1 MDTLLP
7 GINAERMPTNRLTV
21 NVLSIPDRTGPAVLF
36 VHGNVSSSLFW
47 QPMMLALPEE
57 YRPLAIDLRG
67 FGDTDDEPIDATRG
81 LRDFSDDLAAAVE
94 ALGLDRVH
102 LVGWSMGGGVVLQYL
117 TERPD
122 RVESLTLV
130 DPVSPFGFGGTRG
143 VDGILC
149 DPWGAGSGGGAANPE
164 FVERLAGKDRTGK
177 SPLSPRQVLLAHYV
191 KPPHEPEHLDI
202 FVESMLSTRTG
213 EYWYPGD
220 SRPVDAWPGFAPGDR
235 GVLNTMA
242 PTHFRIADLSGVD
255 PKPPVLWI
263 RGANDVIVSDTSL
276 YDLAY
281 LGSLGAIPGW
291 PGEQTWPPQPMVAQT
306 RAVLN
311 GYAVAGGRYREA
323 VIEDAGHGPHLDQP
337 EQFLAELT
345 EHLGAAADDREP
357 SGAVGRSA
365 RARPAAPGPIR
376 KTGDPAAGPATYPSR
391 RSRAA
396 GAGAW
401 EGFHMSVLVIG
412 KFKGDTAKFQQAL
425 VDRADE
431 FAKISEASKA
441 VGGLHHRFG
450 IGDGYVLIVD
460 EWQSV
465 GDFQKF
471 MANPELQAFI
481 GSVGGAPEPP
491 EVIVAEAISSPD
503 EF

>member
-7 GINAERMPTNRLTV
+7 GIRAERMATSRLTV
-21 NVLSIPDRTGPAVLF
+21 NVLSVPGRTGPAVLF

-57 YRPLAIDLRG
+57 YQPLALDLRG

-81 LRDFSDDLAAAVE
+81 LRDFADDLAATVE

-117 TERPD
+117 VDRPGTH
-122 RVESLTLV
+122 RVTSLTLV

-164 FVERLAGKDRTGK
+164 FVERLAGKDRTDL

-191 KPPHEPEHLDI
+191 KPPHVPEHLDI

-213 EYWYPGD
+213 EWWYPGD

-255 PKPPVLWI
+255 PKPPVLWV
-263 RGANDVIVSDTSL
+263 RGADDVIVSDTSL

-337 EQFLAELT
+337 GQFLAELT
-345 EHLGAAADDREP
+345 EHLAGALLPRPDYPRP
-357 SGAVGRSA
+357 GGRVPNPKKS
-365 RARPAAPGPIR
+365 ARPAG
-376 KTGDPAAGPATYPSR
+376 
-391 RSRAA
+391 
-396 GAGAW
+396 
-401 EGFHMSVLVIG
+401 
-412 KFKGDTAKFQQAL
+412 
-425 VDRADE
+425 
-431 FAKISEASKA
+431 
-441 VGGLHHRFG
+441 
-450 IGDGYVLIVD
+450 
-460 EWQSV
+460 
-465 GDFQKF
+465 
-471 MANPELQAFI
+471 
-481 GSVGGAPEPP
+481 
-491 EVIVAEAISSPD
+491 
-503 EF
+503 